1 MKIDLA
7 TKPTTQSVDLVIAG
21 AIINDPLMIRE
32 AIDSCPEYDYNEKYI
47 LFDGLS
53 HDRSFDEHLQYE
65 QYKAWIKSIYSDF
78 KVIEFKECIYFRN
91 MIKGFS
97 KISVAEKLL
106 IVQDDVVLPKFD
118 LKSVVDLMNGLPNCK
133 ILCFPHKIINENY
146 HWYEI
151 IESEKGSVKTHGFS
165 ERCFLC
171 DRKNILRL
179 CETMP
184 SNNKNNKR
192 FIEFIYN
199 TMMRSKKWQKMTEVE
214 KLEYWSQ
221 FGCYL
226 TNDIIHKHLVGKR
239 K

>member
-1 MKIDLA
+1 MFNEVAIDL
-7 TKPTTQSVDLVIAG
+7 VVAG
-21 AIINDPLMIRE
+21 AIIKDPLMIRQ

-53 HDRSFDEHLQYE
+53 HDRSFDECLHYE
-65 QYKAWIKSIYSDF
+65 EYKEMIKHIYSDF
-78 KVIEFKECIYFRN
+78 KVIEFKECIYFRE
-91 MIKGFS
+91 MIEVFAKNS
-97 KISVAEKLL
+97 QADKLL
-106 IVQDDVVLPKFD
+106 VVQDDVVLPQFD
-118 LKSVVDLMNGLPNCK
+118 LKSVVNLMNSLSDCK

-151 IESEKGSVKTHGFS
+151 IESQDSLKKTHGFT
-165 ERCFLC
+165 ERSFLC
-171 DRKNILRL
+171 DRKNILNI

-184 SNNKNNKR
+184 KNNKNNKR

-199 TMMRSKKWQKMTEVE
+199 TMMRSKKWQKMNEEE

-239 K
+239 R

>member
-1 MKIDLA
+1 MKI
-7 TKPTTQSVDLVIAG
+7 DLVIAG
-21 AIINDPLMIRE
+21 AIINDPLMIRQ

-65 QYKAWIKSIYSDF
+65 QYKELIKSIYSDF

-97 KISVAEKLL
+97 KISVADKLL
-106 IVQDDVVLPKFD
+106 VVQDDVVLPQFD

-133 ILCFPHKIINENY
+133 ILSFPHKIINENY
-146 HWYEI
+146 NWFEI
-151 IESEKGSVKTHGFS
+151 IESEKGSVKTHGFT
-165 ERCFLC
+165 ERSFLC

-199 TMMRSKKWQKMTEVE
+199 TMMRSRKWKKMSEVE

-239 K
+239 SL

>member
-1 MKIDLA
+1 MKI
-7 TKPTTQSVDLVIAG
+7 DLVIAG
-21 AIINDPLMIRE
+21 AIINDPLMIRQT
-32 AIDSCPEYDYNEKYI
+32 IDSCPEYDYNEKYI

-65 QYKAWIKSIYSDF
+65 QYKELIKSIYSDF

-97 KISVAEKLL
+97 KISVADKLL
-106 IVQDDVVLPKFD
+106 VVQDDVVLPKFD

-133 ILCFPHKIINENY
+133 ILSFPHKIINENY

-151 IESEKGSVKTHGFS
+151 IESQKGSVKTHGFS

-171 DRKNILRL
+171 DRKNILNI